1 MVAPANPPFIQ
12 RVQVNDM
19 DLTSI
24 VCDKEEFD
32 ENIDTLKDVMM
43 LNFEE
48 RAAQEN
54 LDLIKEKGHLPLC
67 SRGTKTEHLFKKYNV
82 ETDLLAM
89 IVRGTA
95 RKLIE
100 EMTG

>member
-1 MVAPANPPFIQ
+1 
-12 RVQVNDM
+12 M

-43 LNFEE
+43 LNLEE

-54 LDLIKEKGHLPLC
+54 LDLLKERGHLPLC

-89 IVRGTA
+89 IVRGTTQEII
-95 RKLIE
+95 K
-100 EMTG
+100 EMIG

>member
-1 MVAPANPPFIQ
+1 MVAPAKPPYIQ

-43 LNFEE
+43 LNFGEK
-48 RAAQEN
+48 AAQEN
-54 LDLIKEKGHLPLC
+54 LDLLKKKGHLPLC
-67 SRGTKTEHLFKKYNV
+67 KRGTKTEHLFKKYNV
-82 ETDLLAM
+82 ESDLLAM

-95 RKLIE
+95 QKLIK